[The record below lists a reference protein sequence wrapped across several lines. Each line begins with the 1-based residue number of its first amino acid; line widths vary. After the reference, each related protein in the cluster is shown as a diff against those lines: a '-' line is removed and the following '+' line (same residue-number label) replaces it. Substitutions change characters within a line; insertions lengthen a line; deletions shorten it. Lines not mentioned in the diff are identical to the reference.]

1 MNKTALVPKL
11 KRFTINRSISDEI
24 FNYCF
29 NEIDWEQ
36 GEIKL
41 YGKIHKIPRLQA
53 WYANDGLTYTY
64 SNKKLYPKKWTKRLI
79 QFKNEIE
86 KITNSKFNSMLA
98 NLYRDG
104 NDSMGFHSDDEE
116 ELGSKPIIASISL
129 GENRPLIFKHKK
141 EDITHKIEQNHGDII
156 LMTGNT
162 QQEWKHGINKSKKI
176 TLPRIN
182 LTFRTIITR

>member
-1 MNKTALVPKL
+1 MNKSTLAPKL
-11 KRFTINRSISDEI
+11 KKFTLNKNISDEI

-29 NEIDWEQ
+29 NEIDWEE

-41 YGKIHKIPRLQA
+41 YGKIYKIPRLQA
-53 WYANDGLTYTY
+53 WYANDGLNYTY

-86 KITNSKFNSMLA
+86 NITNSKFNSLLA
-98 NLYRDG
+98 NLYRNG

-116 ELGSKPIIASISL
+116 ELGSKPVIASISL

-141 EDITHKIEQNHGDII
+141 ENITHRIEQNHGDII